1 MRAVGILL
9 GLVVAGATAVGA
21 SVLRPGPKPT
31 LLIAG
36 AGLLGTGVVG
46 LAVETIDAIV
56 ERRQLATPFSRGHD
70 GRNGENRGGGL
81 SKADRLV
88 IALGAGAVFVRVGL
102 VRLVADPLRIDGA
115 VLTALAV
122 AAVGVVVGYRT
133 ADGLLT
139 GLRHGVLACG
149 LGGALCVSLAAY
161 DATTVAAS
169 PGAFDAMVAGSGLVL
184 PVAFGLFGGL
194 SGAVGW
200 WLADRLAGADPL
212 A

>member
-9 GLVVAGATAVGA
+9 GLVVAGATAVGT
-21 SVLRPGPKPT
+21 SVLAPEPKPT

-46 LAVETIDAIV
+46 LAVEAIDAVV
-56 ERRQLATPFSRGHD
+56 ERYRLTTPFTRG
-70 GRNGENRGGGL
+70 RAEQSGL
-81 SKADRLV
+81 SKTDRLV
-88 IALGAGAVFVRVGL
+88 IALGAGGVFVRVGL

-122 AAVGVVVGYRT
+122 SAVGVVVGYRT
-133 ADGLLT
+133 ANGRLLA

-149 LGGALCVSLAAY
+149 LGGALCVVLAAY
-161 DATTVAAS
+161 DATNATT
-169 PGAFDAMVAGSGLVL
+169 PGTFGATVAGSGLVL
-184 PVAFGLFGGL
+184 PVAFGLFGGV

-200 WLADRLAGADPL
+200 WLADRLASADPL

>member
-9 GLVVAGATAVGA
+9 GLVVAGATAIGA
-21 SVLRPGPKPT
+21 SALRPGPSPT

-46 LAVETIDAIV
+46 LAVEAIDVVV
-56 ERRQLATPFSRGHD
+56 ERRGVTTPFSRGWNSAD
-70 GRNGENRGGGL
+70 PKTGL

-88 IALGAGAVFVRVGL
+88 IGLGAAGVFVRVGL

-122 AAVGVVVGYRT
+122 SAVGVVVGYRT
-133 ADGLLT
+133 AHGRLLD

-149 LGGALCVSLAAY
+149 LGGALCVVLAAY
-161 DATTVAAS
+161 DATTVVAS

-184 PVAFGLFGGL
+184 PVAFGLFGGV

-200 WLADRLAGADPL
+200 WLADRLAGVDPL